1 MQCEKGT
8 SLVKNSSQTVE
19 IKDKT
24 NEKKPYLEQN
34 ISNHKLDRWDKKANT
49 NTSPEMKIS
58 CNVKKGTSLVK
69 NSSQTVEIKDKTN
82 EKKPYLEQN
91 ISNHKLDRWDKKAN
105 TNTSPEMKISCNVE
119 KGTSLVK
126 NSSQTVEI
134 KDKTNEKKPYLEQN
148 ISNHKLDRWDKKAN
162 TNTSPEMKIS
172 CNVEKGT
179 SLVKNSSQTVEIK
192 DKTNE
197 KKPYLEQ
204 NISNHKLDR
213 WDKKANTNT
222 SPEMKISCNVK
233 QGTSL
238 VKNSSQ
244 TVEIKDKTNEKKP
257 YLEQNISNHKLDRW
271 DKKANTNTSP
281 EMKISCNVE
290 KGTSLVK
297 NSSQTVEIKDKT
309 NEKKPYLEQ
318 NISNHKLDR
327 WDKKANTNTS
337 PEMKISCNVE
347 KGTSLVKNSSQTV
360 EIKDKTNEKKP
371 YLEQNIS
378 NHKLDRW
385 DKKANT
391 NTSPEMKISCNV
403 KQGTS
408 LVKNSSQTVEIKD
421 KTNEK
426 KPYLEQNISNHKL
439 DRWDKKANTNTSP
452 EMKISCNVEKGTS
465 LVKNSS
471 QTVEIKDKTNEKKP
485 YLEQNISNHK
495 LDRWDKK
502 ANTNTSP
509 EMKIS
514 CNVEKGTSLVKN
526 SSQTV
531 EIKDK
536 TNEKKPYLEQNISN
550 HKLDRWD
557 KKANTNT
564 SPEMKISCNVEK
576 GTSLVKNS
584 SQTVEIK
591 DKTNEK
597 KPYLE
602 QNISNH
608 KLDRWDKKANTNTS
622 PEMKISCNV
631 KQGTSLVKN
640 SSQTVE
646 IKDKTNEKK
655 PYLEQNIS
663 NHKLDRWDKK
673 ANTNTSPEMKI
684 SCNVEKG
691 TSLVKNSSQT
701 VEIKDKTNE
710 KKPYLEQNISNHK
723 LDRWDKKANTNT
735 SPEMKISCNVKQ
747 GTSLVKNSSQTV
759 EIKDKT
765 NEKKPYLE
773 QNISNHKLDRWD
785 KKANTNTSPEMKI
798 SCNVEKGTSLVKNSS
813 QTVEIK
819 DKTNEKKP
827 YLEQNISNHKLDR
840 WDKKANTNTSPEMK
854 ISCNVEKGT
863 SLVKNSSQ
871 TVEIKDKTNEK
882 KPYLE
887 QNISNHKLD
896 RWDKKANTNTSPEM
910 KISCNVEK
918 GTSLV
923 KNSSQTVEIKDKTNE
938 KKPYLEQN
946 ISNHKL
952 DRWDKKANTNTSPE
966 MKISCN
972 VEKGTSLVKNS
983 SQTVEIKDKTN
994 EKKPYLEQN
1003 ISNHKLDR
1011 WDKKANT
1018 NTSPEMKIS
1027 CNVEKGTSL
1036 VKNSSQTVEI
1046 KDKTNEKKP
1055 YLEQNISNHKLDR
1068 WDKKANTNT
1077 SPEMKISCNVKQG
1090 TSLVKNSSQTVEIK
1104 DKTNEKKPYLEQNIS
1119 NHKLDRWDK
1128 KANTNTSPEMKIS
1141 CNVEKGTSL
1150 VKNSSQTVEIKDKTN
1165 EKKPYLEQNISNHK
1179 LDRWDKKANTNTSPE
1194 MKISCNVEKGTSL
1207 VKNSSQTVEIKDKTN
1222 EKKPYLEQNI
1232 SNHKLDRWDKKANTN
1247 TSPEMKI
1254 SCNVEKGT
1262 SLVKNSS
1269 QTVEIKD
1276 KTNEKKPYL
1285 EQNISNHKLDRW
1297 DKKANT
1303 NTSPEMKI
1311 SCNVKQGTSLV
1322 KNSSQTV
1329 EIKDKTNEKKPYL
1342 EQNISNHKLDRW
1354 DKKANTNTSPEMK
1367 ISCNVEK
1374 GTSLV
1379 KNSSQTVEIKDKTN
1393 EKKPYLEQNISNHK
1407 LDRWDKKANTNT
1419 SPEMKISCNVEKG
1432 TSLVKNSSQTVE
1444 IKDKTNEKKPY
1455 LEQNIS
1461 NHKLDRWDKKANTNT
1476 SPEMKISCNVEKG
1489 TSLVKNSSQTV
1500 EIKDKTNE
1508 KKPYLEQNISNHK
1521 LDRWDKKANTNTSPE
1536 MKISCNVEK
1545 GTSLVKNSSQTVEI
1559 KDKTNEK
1566 KPYLEQN
1573 ISNHKLDR
1581 WDKKANTNTS
1591 PEMKISCNVEKGTSL
1606 VKNSS
1611 QTVEIKDKTNE
1622 KKPYLEQNISN
1633 HKLDRWDKKANTNTS
1648 PEMKIS
1654 CNVEKGTSLVKNS
1667 SQTVEI
1673 KDKTNEKK
1681 PYLEQNISNHKLD
1694 RWDKKANTNTSPEMK
1709 ISCNVEKG
1717 TSLVKNSSQTVEIK
1731 DKTNEKK
1738 PYLEQNISNHK
1749 LDRWDK
1755 KANTNTSP
1763 EMKISCNVKQGTS
1776 LVKNSSQTVEIK
1788 DKTNEKKP
1796 YLEQNI
1802 SNHKLDRWDKKA
1814 NTNTSPEMK
1823 ISCNV
1828 EKGTSLVKN
1837 SSQTVEI
1844 KDKTNE
1850 KKPYLEQNISN
1861 HKLDRWDKKANTNT
1875 SPEMKISCNVEK
1887 GTSLV
1892 KNSSQTVEIKDKTN
1906 EKKPYL
1912 EQNISNHKLDRW
1924 DKKANTNTSPE
1935 MKISCN
1941 VEKGTS
1947 LVKNSSQTVEIK
1959 DKTNE
1964 KKPYLEQNISNHKLD
1979 RWDKKA
1985 NTNTSP
1991 EMKIS
1996 CNVKQGT
2003 SLVKNSS
2010 QTVEI
2015 KDKTNEKKPYLEQ
2028 NISNHKLDRW
2038 DKKANTNTSP
2048 EMKISCNVEKGTS
2061 LVKNSSQTVE
2071 IKDKTNEKK
2080 PYLEQ
2085 NISNHKLDRWD
2096 KKANT
2101 NTSPEMKISCN
2112 VKQGTSL
2119 VKNSSQTVEIKDKT
2133 NEKKPYL
2140 EQNISNH
2147 KLDRWDKKANTNTS
2161 PEMKISCNVEKGTSL
2176 VKNSSQTV
2184 EIKDKTNEKKP
2195 YLEQNISNHKLDRWD
2210 KKANTNTSPEMKISC
2225 NVEKG
2230 TSLVKNSSQTVEIK
2244 DKTNEKKPY
2253 LEQNISNHK
2262 LDRWDKKAN
2271 TNTSPEM
2278 KISCNVEKGTSLV
2291 KNSSQTVEIKDKTN
2305 EKKPYLEQNISNHKL
2320 DRWDKKANTNTS
2332 PEMKISCNVK
2342 KALL

>member
-1 MQCEKGT
+1 
-8 SLVKNSSQTVE
+8 
-19 IKDKT
+19 
-24 NEKKPYLEQN
+24 
-34 ISNHKLDRWDKKANT
+34 
-49 NTSPEMKIS
+49 
-58 CNVKKGTSLVK
+58 
-69 NSSQTVEIKDKTN
+69 
-82 EKKPYLEQN
+82 
-91 ISNHKLDRWDKKAN
+91 
-105 TNTSPEMKISCNVE
+105 
-119 KGTSLVK
+119 
-126 NSSQTVEI
+126 
-134 KDKTNEKKPYLEQN
+134 
-148 ISNHKLDRWDKKAN
+148 
-162 TNTSPEMKIS
+162 
-172 CNVEKGT
+172 
-179 SLVKNSSQTVEIK
+179 
-192 DKTNE
+192 
-197 KKPYLEQ
+197 
-204 NISNHKLDR
+204 
-213 WDKKANTNT
+213 
-222 SPEMKISCNVK
+222 
-233 QGTSL
+233 
-238 VKNSSQ
+238 
-244 TVEIKDKTNEKKP
+244 
-257 YLEQNISNHKLDRW
+257 
-271 DKKANTNTSP
+271 
-281 EMKISCNVE
+281 
-290 KGTSLVK
+290 
-297 NSSQTVEIKDKT
+297 
-309 NEKKPYLEQ
+309 
-318 NISNHKLDR
+318 
-327 WDKKANTNTS
+327 
-337 PEMKISCNVE
+337 MKISCNVE

-747 GTSLVKNSSQTV
+747 
-759 EIKDKT
+759 
-765 NEKKPYLE
+765 
-773 QNISNHKLDRWD
+773 
-785 KKANTNTSPEMKI
+785 
-798 SCNVEKGTSLVKNSS
+798 GTSLVKNSS

-1654 CNVEKGTSLVKNS
+1654 CNVKFFSKE
-1667 SQTVEI
+1667 
-1673 KDKTNEKK
+1673 
-1681 PYLEQNISNHKLD
+1681 
-1694 RWDKKANTNTSPEMK
+1694 
-1709 ISCNVEKG
+1709 
-1717 TSLVKNSSQTVEIK
+1717 
-1731 DKTNEKK
+1731 
-1738 PYLEQNISNHK
+1738 
-1749 LDRWDK
+1749 
-1755 KANTNTSP
+1755 
-1763 EMKISCNVKQGTS
+1763 
-1776 LVKNSSQTVEIK
+1776 
-1788 DKTNEKKP
+1788 
-1796 YLEQNI
+1796 
-1802 SNHKLDRWDKKA
+1802 
-1814 NTNTSPEMK
+1814 
-1823 ISCNV
+1823 
-1828 EKGTSLVKN
+1828 
-1837 SSQTVEI
+1837 
-1844 KDKTNE
+1844 
-1850 KKPYLEQNISN
+1850 
-1861 HKLDRWDKKANTNT
+1861 
-1875 SPEMKISCNVEK
+1875 
-1887 GTSLV
+1887 
-1892 KNSSQTVEIKDKTN
+1892 
-1906 EKKPYL
+1906 
-1912 EQNISNHKLDRW
+1912 
-1924 DKKANTNTSPE
+1924 
-1935 MKISCN
+1935 
-1941 VEKGTS
+1941 
-1947 LVKNSSQTVEIK
+1947 
-1959 DKTNE
+1959 
-1964 KKPYLEQNISNHKLD
+1964 
-1979 RWDKKA
+1979 
-1985 NTNTSP
+1985 
-1991 EMKIS
+1991 
-1996 CNVKQGT
+1996 
-2003 SLVKNSS
+2003 
-2010 QTVEI
+2010 
-2015 KDKTNEKKPYLEQ
+2015 
-2028 NISNHKLDRW
+2028 
-2038 DKKANTNTSP
+2038 
-2048 EMKISCNVEKGTS
+2048 
-2061 LVKNSSQTVE
+2061 
-2071 IKDKTNEKK
+2071 
-2080 PYLEQ
+2080 
-2085 NISNHKLDRWD
+2085 
-2096 KKANT
+2096 
-2101 NTSPEMKISCN
+2101 
-2112 VKQGTSL
+2112 
-2119 VKNSSQTVEIKDKT
+2119 
-2133 NEKKPYL
+2133 
-2140 EQNISNH
+2140 
-2147 KLDRWDKKANTNTS
+2147 
-2161 PEMKISCNVEKGTSL
+2161 
-2176 VKNSSQTV
+2176 
-2184 EIKDKTNEKKP
+2184 
-2195 YLEQNISNHKLDRWD
+2195 
-2210 KKANTNTSPEMKISC
+2210 
-2225 NVEKG
+2225 
-2230 TSLVKNSSQTVEIK
+2230 
-2244 DKTNEKKPY
+2244 
-2253 LEQNISNHK
+2253 
-2262 LDRWDKKAN
+2262 
-2271 TNTSPEM
+2271 
-2278 KISCNVEKGTSLV
+2278 
-2291 KNSSQTVEIKDKTN
+2291 
-2305 EKKPYLEQNISNHKL
+2305 
-2320 DRWDKKANTNTS
+2320 
-2332 PEMKISCNVK
+2332 
-2342 KALL
+2342 